1 MGIWDTS
8 VRMVTMLRSARPGVR
23 FPAGTGKGFFLITT
37 ASIPAMGPTEL
48 AIHWIPG
55 ALFLGG
61 KVAGA

>member
-1 MGIWDTS
+1 
-8 VRMVTMLRSARPGVR
+8 MVTMLRSARPGVR